1 MSLNGM
7 MRTGVSGMNA
17 QANRLST
24 VAENIANADT
34 AGYKRASTEF
44 SSLVLPTS
52 QSSYNSGAVTTDVRY
67 NVNKQGELE
76 FTSSPTDLAIEGNG
90 FMIVRDRNGD
100 PFLTRAGSFVANG
113 QGELVN
119 AAGFTLLGYP
129 YDGGDPA
136 TVVNGFNGLVPIN
149 VGQGNLA
156 ASPSTIG
163 NFAGNLPSGAAVGDV
178 EKSSLVVYDN
188 VGNSVIVDLVFT
200 KTVAADPTG
209 GGNEEWELEVR
220 RQGDDVLLNS
230 DGDADTLTF
239 DYTSGKIVGGLN
251 MNFTVEPNDDNAIE
265 IEMDLSRMT
274 ALGYDFDV
282 SDAGVDGAAP
292 SKLEEV
298 EIDSAGIVYGK
309 YENGDLEPLYRIAM
323 ANVQSPDK
331 LQPLPGNVYTQGV
344 DSGVIVT
351 GFAETG
357 NFGQIISGALEGS
370 NVDIAEEL
378 TSMIESQRS
387 YTANSKVFQTGS
399 DLMEILVNL
408 KR

>member
-24 VAENIANADT
+24 VAENIANSDT

-44 SSLVLPTS
+44 SSLILPGS
-52 QSSYNSGAVTTDVRY
+52 SGSYNSGAVTTDVRY

-76 FTSSPTDLAIEGNG
+76 FTSSATDLAIEGPGFFIVENG
-90 FMIVRDRNGD
+90 NGD
-100 PFLTRAGSFVANG
+100 PFLTRAGSFVPNG
-113 QGELVN
+113 SGELVN

-129 YDGGDPA
+129 YDGNGTPQ
-136 TVVNGFNGLVPIN
+136 TVVNGFDGLSPVNI
-149 VGQGNLA
+149 GQGNLSA
-156 ASPSTIG
+156 TASTEG
-163 NFAGNLPSGAAVGDV
+163 NFAGNVPSGADVGDTV
-178 EKSSLVVYDN
+178 TSSLAVFDR
-188 VGNSVIVDLVFT
+188 VGNTVLVDLVYGKLADAVPGAGT
-200 KTVAADPTG
+200 PERWGLTITRRDNGNVLNVGAAPHELVFDGGQLQSGGAMQFNLDIDDPQS
-209 GGNEEWELEVR
+209 V
-220 RQGDDVLLNS
+220 DID
-230 DGDADTLTF
+230 
-239 DYTSGKIVGGLN
+239 
-251 MNFTVEPNDDNAIE
+251 
-265 IEMDLSRMT
+265 MDLSRMT
-274 ALGYDFDV
+274 ALGYPYDV
-282 SDAGVDGAAP
+282 ADAGVNGSAP
-292 SKLEEV
+292 SKLESV
-298 EIDSAGIVYGK
+298 EISSDGIVYGQ
-309 YENGDLEPLYRIAM
+309 YENGDLKPLYRLAM

-331 LQPLPGNVYTQGV
+331 LQPLAGNVYTQGV

-351 GFAETG
+351 GFAESG
-357 NFGQIISGALEGS
+357 NFGSVISSALEGS